1 MRVFLTRRKVLKTF
15 LFMKLPNLIVADEC
29 VEEEIIERLRD
40 NNIRILS
47 IRESHSGI
55 KDVEVLAI
63 AVDSSAFLLTE
74 DKDFGELVFRLHQPH
89 NGILLVRF
97 PNDYDPDIK
106 AQKVV
111 KIILEKF
118 EEIDGFFAVLDENR
132 LRVKR

>member
-1 MRVFLTRRKVLKTF
+1 
-15 LFMKLPNLIVADEC
+15 MKLPNLIVADEC
-29 VEEEIIERLRD
+29 VEEEIIARLRD

-63 AVDSSAFLLTE
+63 AVENSAFLLTE
-74 DKDFGELVFRLHQPH
+74 DKDFGELVFRLHLPH

-97 PNDYDPDIK
+97 PNEYDPDIK

>member
-1 MRVFLTRRKVLKTF
+1 MLVFLTLRKVLKMS

-29 VEEEIIERLRD
+29 VEEEIIQRLRD

-63 AVDSSAFLLTE
+63 AVDGNAFLLTE
-74 DKDFGELVFRLHQPH
+74 DKDFGELVFRLQKPH

>member
-1 MRVFLTRRKVLKTF
+1 MLQKVLKTF
-15 LFMKLPNLIVADEC
+15 LFMRLPNLIVADEC

-63 AVDSSAFLLTE
+63 AVEDSAFLLTE
-74 DKDFGELVFRLHQPH
+74 DKDFGELVFRLHLPH

-97 PNDYDPDIK
+97 PNEYDPDIK

-111 KIILEKF
+111 KTILEKF

>member
-1 MRVFLTRRKVLKTF
+1 MR
-15 LFMKLPNLIVADEC
+15 LPNLIVADEC

-63 AVDSSAFLLTE
+63 AVEDSAFLLTE
-74 DKDFGELVFRLHQPH
+74 DKDFGELVFRLHLPH

-97 PNDYDPDIK
+97 PNEYDPDIK

-111 KIILEKF
+111 KTILEKF

>member
-1 MRVFLTRRKVLKTF
+1 MLRNV
-15 LFMKLPNLIVADEC
+15 
-29 VEEEIIERLRD
+29 IIARLR
-40 NNIRILS
+40 NNDIPILS

-63 AVDSSAFLLTE
+63 AVNGSAFLLTE
-74 DKDFGELVFRLHQPH
+74 DKDFGELVYRLHLPH
-89 NGILLVRF
+89 KGILLIRF

-111 KIILEKF
+111 RIILEKF
-118 EEIDGFFAVLDENR
+118 EEIENFFCVLDENR